1 MQLIGSG
8 KIDKSLLLLLSC
20 KYLKMKTEI
29 FNLITR
35 AKVTAS
41 GRPAVILSGGFVLMG
56 AISII
61 GIIWHGKKLTHIKK
75 ID

>member
-1 MQLIGSG
+1 
-8 KIDKSLLLLLSC
+8 
-20 KYLKMKTEI
+20 MKTEI

-35 AKVTAS
+35 RVRMTAS
-41 GRPAVILSGGFVLMG
+41 GRPAVILSGGFVLIG

-61 GIIWHGKKLTHIKK
+61 GIVWHGKKLTYIKK